1 MKYVSLLA
9 IAACGL
15 TAGCS
20 IKTERTVVEKPAPTS
35 TVVYT
40 EPAPAPAPTVVYV
53 PR

>member
-9 IAACGL
+9 LVATGL
-15 TAGCS
+15 TAGCTV
-20 IKTERTVVEKPAPTS
+20 KTERTVVERPVPAT
-35 TVVYT
+35 TVVYA